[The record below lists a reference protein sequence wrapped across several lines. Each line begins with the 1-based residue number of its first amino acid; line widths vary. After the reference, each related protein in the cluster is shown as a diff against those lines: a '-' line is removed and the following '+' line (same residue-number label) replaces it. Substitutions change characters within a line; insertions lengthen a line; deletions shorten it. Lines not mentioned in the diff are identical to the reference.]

1 MDTNLK
7 VSLIGIGNAGCQAVE
22 VARKKGHTVF
32 CINSSQKDLDDKILD
47 KTIPS
52 FLIGNKRGA
61 GKNRQNAKGFLTI
74 ELERLFNQTP
84 AFTDVIE
91 DADVVVVAAS
101 TSGGTGSGAGP
112 LLVNRLM
119 TFYPNKVII
128 FFGILPKHS
137 ESAQAQFNTV
147 ECMNEVTNPKL
158 HMTYMLSD
166 LHYFEDDPM
175 EEAYRKTAEYIADCV
190 SVIRGDYLKETPY
203 GMIDESDMLTMLS
216 TEGYMMINHR
226 ANITKNDL
234 SEKSSQAIMIDMLEH
249 TAAVDPQK
257 DHVVRNLGI
266 IMNTPDQ
273 TNDPCK
279 SGNFSELEGYTG
291 RPLATFLNY
300 TVENAQRADFS
311 VIMSGMSKPINRISE
326 CTEIA
331 KECEALNNT
340 DTASVSDELADLSA
354 IKSTRNDANR
364 NRILGVSSVRNDKAK
379 LTDIPDIF

>member
-1 MDTNLK
+1 
-7 VSLIGIGNAGCQAVE
+7 
-22 VARKKGHTVF
+22 
-32 CINSSQKDLDDKILD
+32 
-47 KTIPS
+47 
-52 FLIGNKRGA
+52 
-61 GKNRQNAKGFLTI
+61 
-74 ELERLFNQTP
+74 
-84 AFTDVIE
+84 
-91 DADVVVVAAS
+91 
-101 TSGGTGSGAGP
+101 
-112 LLVNRLM
+112 
-119 TFYPNKVII
+119 
-128 FFGILPKHS
+128 
-137 ESAQAQFNTV
+137 
-147 ECMNEVTNPKL
+147 
-158 HMTYMLSD
+158 
-166 LHYFEDDPM
+166 
-175 EEAYRKTAEYIADCV
+175 
-190 SVIRGDYLKETPY
+190 
-203 GMIDESDMLTMLS
+203 
-216 TEGYMMINHR
+216 
-226 ANITKNDL
+226 
-234 SEKSSQAIMIDMLEH
+234 MIDMLEH